1 MTEYYEYRGVQYAN
15 GELPKQ
21 FQAPLEGNNLALP
34 NDPAVLRAD
43 AAESWNRARA
53 EVLAKTGIVLT
64 VRGWNRSL
72 ADQEKFFFQRYK
84 AGKASPFGDY
94 RVYKGVRYGRTNGAA
109 AAIPGTS
116 NHGWG
121 LAVDVVD
128 FGGVGQWNHPY
139 RVAAIGIL
147 KKHGWT
153 DDEGRG
159 KIQEPWHLVYNPAK
173 DRMKGKPPRTY
184 HRRYATQPLA
194 VREVPG
200 GKLVRTLAPGAKLS
214 VVDKSGKKVGAN
226 WYVQTTS
233 NNWVLSKSTAKTRPF
248 HKRVVTRATHV
259 YDRPGRGEG
268 RLLSEGA
275 TFTVWDGASVK
286 KGETWWV
293 QTTSGNWVRSA
304 STDKI

>member
-21 FQAPLEGNNLALP
+21 FQAPLDGNNLALP

-128 FGGVGQWNHPY
+128 FGGVGQWNHPR

-173 DRMKGKPPRTY
+173 DQRKGTANKPADNKKEEGFLMALSDRDQEAVLWNL
-184 HRRYATQPLA
+184 REILSA
-194 VREVPG
+194 VREIKSVTNVKIKDGNGAAQMPAILERILSVG
-200 GKLVRTLAPGAKLS
+200 RRTLAESLAED
-214 VVDKSGKKVGAN
+214 VVDVNFELRPEDAASIAD
-226 WYVQTTS
+226 T
-233 NNWVLSKSTAKTRPF
+233 LLERLPAETAAAVRREFATR
-248 HKRVVTRATHV
+248 
-259 YDRPGRGEG
+259 
-268 RLLSEGA
+268 L
-275 TFTVWDGASVK
+275 
-286 KGETWWV
+286 
-293 QTTSGNWVRSA
+293 Q
-304 STDKI
+304 